1 MRGGVSLCR
10 ESESPDSV
18 RSGRVLCRP
27 DDEEAVMALPLT
39 ANTLVPLAAALGA
52 SALVAV
58 ASLAPGRTRRIP
70 AQADE
75 VTRRRLVRQGGV
87 APTGRHRAGRA
98 RWRAAT
104 STSR

>member
-1 MRGGVSLCR
+1 
-10 ESESPDSV
+10 
-18 RSGRVLCRP
+18 
-27 DDEEAVMALPLT
+27 MALPLT
-39 ANTLVPLAAALGA
+39 ANALVPFAAALGA

-75 VTRRRLVRQGGV
+75 VTRRRMVRQGGV

-98 RWRAAT
+98 PWRAAS
-104 STSR
+104 STFR